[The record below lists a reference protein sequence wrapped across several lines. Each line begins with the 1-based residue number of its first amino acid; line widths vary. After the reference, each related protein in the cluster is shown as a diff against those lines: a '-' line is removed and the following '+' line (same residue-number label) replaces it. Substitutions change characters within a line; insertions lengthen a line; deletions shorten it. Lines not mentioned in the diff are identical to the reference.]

1 MEPIPD
7 SWEETASYTQL
18 RILSEH
24 SRFPDMAPHGSSL
37 QFRWSVSSRPCPCL
51 PAGLPAFD
59 YPWNSPQISVL
70 LSATGN
76 FAPRN
81 AVSAPEQGECPESPI
96 MMQQVRHRAPICWP
110 AAKEILRSCSN
121 TTSWP
126 KPRCVYWDEESI
138 CFCILLG
145 AISWGTATPMDVV
158 KSRLQA
164 DGVYLNKYKG
174 ILDCILQS
182 YQNEGLKVSAVW
194 RKIWVSGICLLA
206 GKYNGCYKAICRVKR
221 QLKTV
226 TSQSW

>member
-7 SWEETASYTQL
+7 SWEETDSYTQN
-18 RILSEH
+18 IVW
-24 SRFPDMAPHGSSL
+24 GL
-37 QFRWSVSSRPCPCL
+37 QISWRGPTWQL
-51 PAGLPAFD
+51 PAVQVVCFQQAMSLSACWAACIWIPME
-59 YPWNSPQISVL
+59 PPPHISAL

-206 GKYNGCYKAICRVKR
+206 GKYNGCYKAICRVKS

>member
-1 MEPIPD
+1 MAAPC
-7 SWEETASYTQL
+7 SSGGL
-18 RILSEH
+18 
-24 SRFPDMAPHGSSL
+24 FPADHVPVCLLGCLHLNTHGT
-37 QFRWSVSSRPCPCL
+37 PP
-51 PAGLPAFD
+51 
-59 YPWNSPQISVL
+59 PQISAL

-96 MMQQVRHRAPICWP
+96 MMQQVRHHAPICWP

-182 YQNEGLKVSAVW
+182 YQNEGLKVSAV
-194 RKIWVSGICLLA
+194 
-206 GKYNGCYKAICRVKR
+206 
-221 QLKTV
+221 
-226 TSQSW
+226 

>member
-1 MEPIPD
+1 MAAPCSLGVLFPPD
-7 SWEETASYTQL
+7 
-18 RILSEH
+18 H
-24 SRFPDMAPHGSSL
+24 V
-37 QFRWSVSSRPCPCL
+37 SVCL
-51 PAGLPAFD
+51 LGCLHMITPVT
-59 YPWNSPQISVL
+59 PQISVL

-96 MMQQVRHRAPICWP
+96 MVQQARHQAPICWP
-110 AAKEILRSCSN
+110 AAKAILRSCSN

-126 KPRCVYWDEESI
+126 NPRCVHWDKERI

-174 ILDCILQS
+174 IIDCILQS
-182 YQNEGLKVSAVW
+182 YQNEGLKVSTVW
-194 RKIWVSGICLLA
+194 RKIWVSGICSLA
-206 GKYNGCYKAICRVKR
+206 GKYNGCCKAICRVKR
-221 QLKTV
+221 QLKPV
-226 TSQSW
+226 TSQL